1 MIGYVPPELRDVD
14 LRVDRSSDVPLG
26 AQLAR
31 KLRSLIEEGRL
42 RPGSQLP
49 SLRELAAAAGV
60 NVNTVRAVYARLET
74 EGVVKTEH
82 GRGTF
87 VAEPDPAGGRSLG
100 GAERRRLRREIA
112 ALEAELVRRPLAP
125 GGPAD
130 RLPTGRAAGGLLT
143 TKELQRVRDDLL
155 ERLRELDAA
164 RAEVVQRLQQL
175 DYAESDAAPDGA
187 RRSSPSLSGAR
198 IRWVG
203 AG

>member
-1 MIGYVPPELRDVD
+1 M
-14 LRVDRSSDVPLG
+14 G

-31 KLRSLIEEGRL
+31 KLRSLVDDGRL
-42 RPGSQLP
+42 RAGQQLP

-60 NVNTVRAVYARLET
+60 NVNTVRSVYARLERD
-74 EGVVKTEH
+74 GVVQTEH

-87 VAEPDPAGGRSLG
+87 VAAAGRAAGTSLAG
-100 GAERRRLRREIA
+100 EERRRLRREIA
-112 ALEAELVRRPLAP
+112 ALEAVLVRRPLPP
-125 GGPAD
+125 GGPGAPPSA
-130 RLPTGRAAGGLLT
+130 RPTGNLLT
-143 TKELQRVRDDLL
+143 TEELQGVRDDLL
-155 ERLRELDAA
+155 ERLRQLDAA

-175 DYAESDAAPDGA
+175 DYADLEAEGR

>member
-1 MIGYVPPELRDVD
+1 MYYCLVTPELRDVD
-14 LRVDRSSDVPLG
+14 LRVDRASDVPVG

-31 KLRSLIEEGRL
+31 SLRSLIEEGRL
-42 RPGSQLP
+42 SPGSQLP

-60 NVNTVRAVYARLET
+60 NVNTVRSVYGRLES
-74 EGVVKTEH
+74 EGVVQTEH

-87 VAEPDPAGGRSLG
+87 VAAPARVAGSSLAG
-100 GAERRRLRREIA
+100 EERRRLRREIA
-112 ALEAELVRRPLAP
+112 ALEAELVRRPLTP

-130 RLPTGRAAGGLLT
+130 APASRRPTGNLLT
-143 TKELQRVRDDLL
+143 TEELQGVRDDLL
-155 ERLRELDAA
+155 GRLRELDAA
-164 RAEVVQRLQQL
+164 RADVVQRLQQL
-175 DYAESDAAPDGA
+175 DYADSQAEGR